1 MRQSTTALILIVA
14 GVIACLLGKGRPSTG
29 QPNSV
34 MRPSFHE
41 QKESTPLLQ
50 ILEGTSPERG
60 EDFFTALVKS
70 LFQSPDRAAAWVTE
84 HAAEKM
90 SFL

>member
-41 QKESTPLLQ
+41 QKESTP
-50 ILEGTSPERG
+50 RG
-60 EDFFTALVKS
+60 KWI
-70 LFQSPDRAAAWVTE
+70 AWPRLS
-84 HAAEKM
+84 HAGIIARH
-90 SFL
+90 SFH